1 MMPDTGLNPYP
12 MCLPEAL
19 ALIFEEDHILPHK
32 DQEWVFVLDDEFF
45 TNPLTYMIVRAA
57 ASKAVP
63 KYCPVSYI
71 NKESGKLVEYI
82 KKADF
87 LVVVS
92 KFPEY
97 VKPEWLKMGVCIID
111 IYSNLVREVPSK
123 ADPSKLVPVIR
134 GGVNIE
140 SIRGIAGSI
149 IPVPGGLMTVVLGIL
164 FRNALASFKSK
175 LQ

>member
-1 MMPDTGLNPYP
+1 
-12 MCLPEAL
+12 MCLPAAL
-19 ALIFEEDHILPHK
+19 AVIFQEDNIFPSK

-63 KYCPVSYI
+63 KDCPLSFI
-71 NKESGKLVEYI
+71 SKESRKLADFC
-82 KKADF
+82 KRADF

-97 VKPEWLKMGVCIID
+97 FQPEWLKPGVCIID

-123 ADPSKLVPVIR
+123 ADPSKLVPLIR
-134 GGVNIE
+134 GGVNVE
-140 SIRGIAGSI
+140 SVKGIASSI
-149 IPVPGGLMTVVLGIL
+149 LPVPGGLMTTVLGIL
-164 FRNALASFKSK
+164 FQNTLASFKSK
-175 LQ
+175 LK